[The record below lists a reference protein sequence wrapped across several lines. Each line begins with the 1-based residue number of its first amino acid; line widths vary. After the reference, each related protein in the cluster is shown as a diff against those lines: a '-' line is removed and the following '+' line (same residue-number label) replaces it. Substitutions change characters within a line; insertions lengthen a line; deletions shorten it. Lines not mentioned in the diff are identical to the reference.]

1 MARINSSINSGINSN
16 INYNINNETQ
26 PLNNRVDDYVT
37 IQAVEPIF
45 PHASL
50 KEESKFII
58 RVVYKDKYYTLTLS
72 LLVAMLY
79 FFTFF
84 VLFIKNSIYNTLA
97 IIAAILL
104 YMHQINKLEIIFNL
118 LITIFIIAIA
128 VNNLG
133 LIKNDFLKLCNDFKG
148 NDTSI
153 NCNTITTRCFNNYI
167 DFRFNISN
175 LNNTFSCR

>member
-1 MARINSSINSGINSN
+1 MARINTSV
-16 INYNINNETQ
+16 NNETQ
-26 PLNNRVDDYVT
+26 TLINNSNNIESNNRIDDYVT
-37 IQAVEPIF
+37 IQTVEPIY
-45 PHASL
+45 PIASL

-58 RVVYKDKYYTLTLS
+58 RVLYNNKSYTLTLS
-72 LLVAMLY
+72 LLVAILY
-79 FFTFF
+79 LFVFF
-84 VLFIKNSIYNTLA
+84 VLFIKNPIYNTLT
-97 IIAAILL
+97 IIAALLL

-118 LITIFIIAIA
+118 LITVFIIAMA
-128 VNNLG
+128 VSNLG

-175 LNNTFSCR
+175 INNTFSCK